1 MSETRKLNPLITL
14 AAISVTL
21 FSLLGIAAI
30 TGVLPISF
38 SKSSD
43 STLTAESAK
52 PGTAAASP
60 KSDSSK
66 TASTATKP
74 VARTASAE
82 KAAPAPAPTP
92 APATAAREPATTA
105 PLCNHCGVVSEVRAI
120 KQKGEG
126 SGLGAV
132 AGGVVGGLLGNQVG
146 GGSGQKI
153 ATVAGAAG
161 GAYAGHQIEKNMK
174 STTRYDVI
182 VTMDDGSVRS
192 FSYDA
197 QPALQV
203 GTKVKVVNGALTAG

>member
-30 TGVLPISF
+30 TGVLPASV

-66 TASTATKP
+66 TASTAAKP
-74 VARTASAE
+74 VARTASAD
-82 KAAPAPAPTP
+82 KAAPAP

-182 VTMDDGSVRS
+182 VAMDDGSVRS

>member
-30 TGVLPISF
+30 TGVLPTSF

-66 TASTATKP
+66 TASTAAKP
-74 VARTASAE
+74 VARTASAD
-82 KAAPAPAPTP
+82 KAAPAPAP

-197 QPALQV
+197 QPALQA